1 MYQVKTYNVISPVGL
16 AKLPASQYAVN
27 KSDDPDALIIRSQ
40 DMHTT
45 DFGKN
50 VKVIAR
56 AGAGFNNI
64 PLDKA
69 NEQGTVVFN
78 TPGSNANAVKELVIG
93 MLILCNRHVIDA
105 VNWSAQLVGADVS
118 LQTEKNKNHFA
129 GHELVGKTIGV
140 IGLGNVGSRVA
151 GAAQQLGMKVVGYD
165 PYISVEHALQ
175 LSNQI
180 PRLDSLAELL
190 QQSDFV
196 TVHIPY
202 TEDNRHLIGENEIAM
217 MPEGAVLFNYSRTD
231 IVDDVATTQALD
243 NGHLQLYVTDF
254 STKEA
259 VENPKAIVTPHLGG
273 TTEEAEINGAVMAAN
288 TIMDFLEQGIIH
300 HSVNMPEMTTPMQY
314 NYRIT
319 VMHQNV
325 PNMLGQITTAV
336 ANADIN
342 IDNLSNQSRDTMAY
356 TVIDVNKLD
365 DDTEALVKN
374 LETIPAVVR
383 VRLLHK

>member
-217 MPEGAVLFNYSRTD
+217 MPKGAVLFNYSRTD
-231 IVDDVATTQALD
+231 IVDDAAATQALD
-243 NGHLQLYVTDF
+243 HPHLQLYVT
-254 STKEA
+254 
-259 VENPKAIVTPHLGG
+259 GG

-288 TIMDFLEQGIIH
+288 TIRNFLEQGIIH

-314 NYRIT
+314 NHRIT

-336 ANADIN
+336 ANANIN
-342 IDNLSNQSRDTMAY
+342 IDNLSNQSRETMAY
-356 TVIDVNKLD
+356 TVIDLNQLD
-365 DDTEALVKN
+365 GDTEALIKN
-374 LETIPAVVR
+374 LEAIPAVVR
-383 VRLLHK
+383 VRLLNR